1 MNVMTRVPAIMP
13 SLTAEGWKA
22 FTNPASIALVGAS
35 GRISSVGFTGTF
47 LQTNQ
52 DLGYAGR
59 ILPINPTRD
68 EVFGQRCYPS
78 LAELPEQAELVI
90 IALPDA
96 KALPAVADAIA
107 HGAKGLVIHSGGF
120 GERGDEGAV
129 REAELKRMCAEAGV
143 PAIGP
148 NCLGII
154 SYANRV
160 SASSFTAQPGWKAG
174 PVAAI
179 SQSGSVAGVLQK
191 AAFRHGLSFLAS
203 TGNEAVTT
211 TEDLIS
217 FAIDDPHTRVI
228 VAFIEALRRPRD
240 LFALAE
246 RAHDAGKPIIVM
258 KVGMTDHGAE
268 VSKGHTGAL
277 AGSGEVNRQA
287 FRQAGI
293 MLVED
298 FDELT
303 QTVELVA
310 ALKAPPPKMRL
321 GIVSV
326 SGGELGAI
334 TDQCVAHGVE
344 LPALSANSSAALSEA
359 LYLPGDVGVRN
370 PVDVGTGFRNPGT
383 YIERMGASMR
393 AVATDE
399 NVDVVALMTSFS
411 PKGLAREMLVA
422 AANEAPSL
430 GKPMIVFAASS
441 NEGDDAVL
449 ADVHAAGLPTLRGAR
464 ESLRAIANLKAHLDT
479 DRPRNR
485 IAAPPAPIMIGG
497 PLLEGGLVP
506 QGRLFPLLAGFGI
519 PVTASHSVSTA
530 AQAVE
535 AAEAIGGRVVMK
547 IDTGRVIHKS
557 DVGGVALNVTGAN
570 AAEHFDQVVAALT
583 PSVGSV
589 PGEAVFVAEMLDP
602 GTEVYIGAKF
612 DEAFGAVVLVGA
624 GGRLVELL
632 GAPAMLIAPFTQE
645 QALEAIARSSAA
657 RLLEGYRRSVPADLD
672 ALARLL
678 VQVGD
683 FAAGL
688 GPCLDILDLNPVIV
702 NASRPG
708 GCVADARLILKDHA

>member
-1 MNVMTRVPAIMP
+1 MNIMTRRPTIMP
-13 SLTAEGWKA
+13 GLTDEGWKA
-22 FTNPASIALVGAS
+22 FTNPASIALTGAS
-35 GRISSVGFTGTF
+35 GRVSSVGFTGTF
-47 LQTNQ
+47 LQTNR
-52 DLGYAGR
+52 DLGYAGK

-68 EVFGQRCYPS
+68 EVFGERCYPS
-78 LAELPEQAELVI
+78 LAALPEQAELVI

-96 KALPAVADAIA
+96 KALPAVEDAIA
-107 HGAKGLVIHSGGF
+107 HGAKALVIHSGGF
-120 GERGDEGAV
+120 GERGDEGAA
-129 REAELKRMCAEAGV
+129 REIELKRLCAEAGL
-143 PAIGP
+143 PAMGP

-160 SASSFTAQPGWKAG
+160 SASSFTAAPGWKPG

-179 SQSGSVAGVLQK
+179 SQSGSVAGVLMK

-217 FAIDDPHTRVI
+217 FAIDDPDTRVI
-228 VAFIEALRRPRD
+228 VAFIEALRRPRE

-258 KVGMTDHGAE
+258 KVGLTDHGAE

-293 MLVED
+293 ILVED

-303 QTVELVA
+303 QTVELVTT
-310 ALKAPPPKMRL
+310 LKAAPPRMRL

-334 TDQCVAHGVE
+334 TDLCVAHGVE
-344 LPALSANSSAALSEA
+344 LPALSEPAVVGLKKA
-359 LYLPGDVGVRN
+359 LYLPDDVGVRN

-393 AVATDE
+393 AIAGDE
-399 NVDVVALMTSFS
+399 NVDVVALMTSFGA
-411 PKGLAREMLVA
+411 KGLAREMLVA
-422 AANEAPSL
+422 AANEAPNL
-430 GKPMIVFAASS
+430 GKPMIAFSASS
-441 NEGDDAVL
+441 NEGDDEPLV
-449 ADVHAAGLPTLRGAR
+449 DVRKAGLATLRGAR
-464 ESLRAIANLKAHLDT
+464 ETLRAIAHLKGHLDPA
-479 DRPRNR
+479 RPRNPM
-485 IAAPPAPIMIGG
+485 APPPVPVVVEG

-506 QGRLFPLLAGFGI
+506 QSYLFPLLAGHGI
-519 PVTASHSVSTA
+519 PMTASRSAATPEEATA
-530 AQAVE
+530 A
-535 AAEAIGGRVVMK
+535 AAAIGGRVVMK

-557 DVGGVALNVTGAN
+557 DVGGVALGVTEAD
-570 AAEHFDQVVAALT
+570 AAEQFARIVGALS
-583 PSVGSV
+583 PPVGSL
-589 PGEAVFVAEMLDP
+589 PGEAVFVAEMLDG
-602 GTEVYIGAKF
+602 GTEVYIGAKY

-632 GAPAMLIAPFTQE
+632 GPPAMLIVPFSE
-645 QALEAIARSSAA
+645 AQAREAIARSSAA
-657 RLLEGYRRSVPADLD
+657 KLLDGYRGATVADCD

-688 GPCLDILDLNPVIV
+688 GPRLDILDLNPVIV
-702 NASRPG
+702 NASHSG
-708 GCVADARLILKDHA
+708 GCVADARLILKDNA